1 MAKTESFKEQ
11 AQRQVV
17 HVSDAEPVQNKAPQP
32 QQKMFFGGV
41 HPRAGASRPTGYVH
55 VDANGN
61 EIKEKKTVAE
71 DNITN
76 SPEFKA
82 AFGDNSFVADFVNGN
97 QTEEKHKVD
106 IVNVRHS
113 TVTDPDAPIDIGRSK

>member
-11 AQRQVV
+11 AQHQVV
-17 HVSDAEPVQNKAPQP
+17 HVDVEPVQNNVSQQP
-32 QQKMFFGGV
+32 QQRLFFGGV
-41 HPRAGASRPTGYVH
+41 HPRAGASRPTGYTQ

-61 EIKEKKTVAE
+61 DIKKKNPVAE
-71 DNITN
+71 DDITN

>member
-17 HVSDAEPVQNKAPQP
+17 HVDAESVQNNTPQP
-32 QQKMFFGGV
+32 QQHMFFGGV
-41 HPRAGASRPTGYVH
+41 HPRAGASRPSGYAH
-55 VDANGN
+55 VDENGN
-61 EIKEKKTVAE
+61 EIKEKNNVAT
-71 DNITN
+71 DDITN

-97 QTEEKHKVD
+97 QTNEKHKVD

>member
-11 AQRQVV
+11 AQRQVI
-17 HVSDAEPVQNKAPQP
+17 HVDAEPVQNNVSQP
-32 QQKMFFGGV
+32 QQRLFFGGV
-41 HPRAGASRPTGYVH
+41 HPRAGASRPTGYVQ
-55 VDANGN
+55 VDENGN
-61 EIKEKKTVAE
+61 EIKEKRNVV
-71 DNITN
+71 DDDITN

>member
-17 HVSDAEPVQNKAPQP
+17 HVDAEPVQNNVSQH
-32 QQKMFFGGV
+32 QQRLFFGGV
-41 HPRAGASRPTGYVH
+41 HPRAGASRPTGYTQ
-55 VDANGN
+55 VDENGKD
-61 EIKEKKTVAE
+61 IKKKNPVAE
-71 DNITN
+71 DDITN

-113 TVTDPDAPIDIGRSK
+113 TVTDPNAPIDIGRSK